1 MSADK
6 TRASVLADKLDA
18 MRDVD
23 FDSVFV
29 PAAAE
34 LRRIPALE
42 AELKSEKSRFTA
54 CYSSLCVTEAERD
67 QLREQLETLKE
78 RFREA
83 AADAVE
89 SMPAGLLTCDATGS
103 ASDSYVAQWKAA
115 EVLRNLDL

>member
-6 TRASVLADKLDA
+6 HPAEVQAERLERDPNVNRPAIAD
-18 MRDVD
+18 MM
-23 FDSVFV
+23 
-29 PAAAE
+29 
-34 LRRIPALE
+34 RRIPALE